1 MLNIFNVFIFYLHMV
16 WYLFHIFSPFS
27 NWAIF
32 FLILKIWEVF
42 KYYYINKKSFV
53 RYMVWN
59 KPSHS
64 IVCLF
69 IFLTRMPQKKNN
81 QFQWVQ
87 FINFFLCESY
97 LCCLWSKNSWPSLRS
112 QIFLQYFLLNVL
124 VIFVLHLNLWSTVR
138 IICIRSVFIFV
149 LYFTQTYLYTYIHS
163 YTHIYCT

>member
-1 MLNIFNVFIFYLHMV
+1 MLNVFNVFIFYLHMV

-97 LCCLWSKNSWPSLRS
+97 LCCIWSKNSWPSLRF
-112 QIFLQYFLLNVL
+112 QIFLQYCLLNVL

-149 LYFTQTYLYTYIHS
+149 LYFTQTYSYIH
-163 YTHIYCT
+163 T